1 LTKFLKGRRK
11 TGRKEEEEGE
21 GEEGEEG
28 KESTHL

>member
-11 TGRKEEEEGE
+11 TGRKEEEGE